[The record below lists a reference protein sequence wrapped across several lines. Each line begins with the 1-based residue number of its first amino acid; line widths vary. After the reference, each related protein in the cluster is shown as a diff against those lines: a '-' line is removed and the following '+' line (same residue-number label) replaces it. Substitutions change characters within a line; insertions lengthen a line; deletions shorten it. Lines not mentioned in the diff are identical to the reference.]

1 VSNLTAATATVTGT
15 LNANHIHGNLAGS
28 VYAHVRAGENLAKG
42 DPVYISGS
50 HGSGANLIA
59 IVSKADASDP
69 LKMPAVGVMDAA
81 VSNNANGH
89 MVITGTITEL
99 DTDDYAVNAELYVAS
114 GGGFT
119 ATPPTTLC
127 QPVARVER
135 SNQNN
140 GAVIVKVNGLS
151 TSNGYDYP
159 KNLLRTDSTGQ
170 LTVGN
175 LLVKTASTLA
185 FVEVTS
191 DSYPDHAAALAINGA
206 GTTYLYLGTSA
217 SAGGQIFAQNLTD
230 FRDYQLPNASGTL
243 ALTSDL
249 PTLGT
254 NVATFLAMPT
264 SANLAAAVT
273 GETGTGSLVF
283 GTSPTLT
290 TPTISGIVAITYSDN
305 AFANGLTVRNT
316 NTGTNSLTGITIQN
330 SAGTNVGYMQYCPTN
345 FTNAG
350 LQNTVIFGSIGQQR
364 VGFVANAGGSVGQD
378 VYFKNHSQQSI
389 ATIFC
394 QGSTLNVG
402 IGTETPNSRAI
413 LDVASTTKGFLPPR
427 MTTAQRDAISS
438 PPAGLMVYNTTTNKG
453 NRYNG
458 TAWVEETEGVD
469 SNVAAFLATP
479 TSAKLA
485 AAVTDE
491 TGSGSL
497 VFGTS
502 PTITTPTIAQINTPS
517 STTTLLVTGGGTN
530 GLFGLRSTLS
540 TGYSSLELLNSSGT
554 QMGGFGYANASA
566 GAYADQVYFYSSNK
580 ALILASTAGQRH
592 VFLSTTGDVSIG
604 SGAAANTKAVLDL
617 TSTTK
622 GFLPPRMTTAQRDAI
637 SSPPAGLMV
646 YNTTLN
652 KLNVYNGTTWE
663 TVTSL

>member
-1 VSNLTAATATVTGT
+1 MGELVELDVTTLEESVTVNVTEEGAVQINVVAEKGDTGATGPAGPAGPNSVTSATTSDGTANLSVNQIDVATNVSFDGGGTLFFGDGLTYSYEGNAAASHRAALELDDMALLPNDGTATIDVLNATVQGT
-15 LNANHIHGNLAGS
+15 LTANHIHGNIAGS

-50 HGSGANLIA
+50 HGSGASLIA

-69 LKMPAVGVMDAA
+69 LKMPAVGVMDANVTA
-81 VSNNANGH
+81 QNNGH

-99 DTDDYAVNAELYVAS
+99 NTNAYAVNAELYVAS

-185 FVEVTS
+185 FIEVTS

-217 SAGGQIFAQNLTD
+217 TAGGQIFAQNLTD

-254 NVATFLAMPT
+254 NVATFLATPT

-273 GETGTGSLVF
+273 NETGSGSLVF
-283 GTSPTLT
+283 ATSPTLT
-290 TPTISGIVAITYSDN
+290 TPTIAQINTPSNTTTLLVTGGG
-305 AFANGLTVRNT
+305 ANGLFGLRSTLA
-316 NTGTNSLTGITIQN
+316 TGYSSMELLNSGGTQMGGFGYAN
-330 SAGTNVGYMQYCPTN
+330 ASAGAYADQVYFYS
-345 FTNAG
+345 AG
-350 LQNTVIFGSIGQQR
+350 KSLILASAAGSRHVFLSTTGDVSIGS
-364 VGFVANAGGSVGQD
+364 GAAAN
-378 VYFKNHSQQSI
+378 
-389 ATIFC
+389 T
-394 QGSTLNVG
+394 
-402 IGTETPNSRAI
+402 RAV
-413 LDVASTTKGFLPPR
+413 LDLSSTTKGFLPPR

-438 PPAGLMVYNTTTNKG
+438 PPAGLMIYNT
-453 NRYNG
+453 
-458 TAWVEETEGVD
+458 
-469 SNVAAFLATP
+469 SN
-479 TSAKLA
+479 
-485 AAVTDE
+485 
-491 TGSGSL
+491 
-497 VFGTS
+497 
-502 PTITTPTIAQINTPS
+502 
-517 STTTLLVTGGGTN
+517 
-530 GLFGLRSTLS
+530 
-540 TGYSSLELLNSSGT
+540 
-554 QMGGFGYANASA
+554 
-566 GAYADQVYFYSSNK
+566 
-580 ALILASTAGQRH
+580 
-592 VFLSTTGDVSIG
+592 
-604 SGAAANTKAVLDL
+604 
-617 TSTTK
+617 
-622 GFLPPRMTTAQRDAI
+622 
-637 SSPPAGLMV
+637 
-646 YNTTLN
+646 N
-652 KLNVYNGTTWE
+652 KLNFYNGTTWE